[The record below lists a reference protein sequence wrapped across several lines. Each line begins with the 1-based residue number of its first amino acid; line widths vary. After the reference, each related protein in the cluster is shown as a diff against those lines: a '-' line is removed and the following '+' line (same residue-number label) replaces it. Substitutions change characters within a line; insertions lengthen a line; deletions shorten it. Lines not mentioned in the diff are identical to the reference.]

1 MLDSIFPRTVPLRQA
16 PAKTTHIN
24 EESKKPFILPDEIL
38 VQVTNYLLDEDE
50 SFRFSRPLLSPP
62 KTQLMFATLCR
73 TNKQWYR
80 ISVPN
85 LYANPWLYGHNYQL
99 FVRTV
104 CPTSNESAR
113 RSDLARFVKQLDLR
127 LLVHQG
133 SISTTAQLIGRT
145 KANLEVFR
153 APSSTFGVNCL
164 VALSKCSKLQILDLS
179 RLHAQVQF
187 DDFVRTLS
195 QLHKLQALDTPRI
208 PRTIASSSPQA
219 ANKEITWPPFLS
231 KLRMS
236 KLDGSGFLWLFF
248 SAPRWINAYIPNTI
262 TSLIIQ
268 DGNVEKFEM
277 IQTLQHDVPSLKELT
292 LTNLNLIRGF
302 NNVLQHAPNL
312 ERLCISINLITAQF
326 PVFSV
331 EYDGNHPLKH
341 LEIASCSGTVELRS
355 NPATFF
361 SNSHLSEA
369 VNADQ
374 LPKLRR
380 VDVWESAAA
389 RFRTDE
395 LDYGLLHAE
404 LVQLGIEDGFD
415 GAGMRIIRDPGWDG
429 MITLT

>member
-1 MLDSIFPRTVPLRQA
+1 MTLRQA
-16 PAKTTHIN
+16 STKTTHIN
-24 EESKKPFILPDEIL
+24 EESKESFILPDEIL
-38 VQVTNYLLDEDE
+38 VQITGYLVDEDE
-50 SFRFSRPLLSPP
+50 GSRISRPLLSPP

-73 TNKQWYR
+73 INKQWYR

-85 LYANPWLYGHNYQL
+85 LYTNPWLYGWNYDL

-104 CPTSNESAR
+104 CPTWNESPR

-133 SISTTAQLIGRT
+133 SKSTTARLIGRT
-145 KANLEVFR
+145 KGNLEVFR

-164 VALSKCSKLQILDLS
+164 VALSKCSKLRILDLS
-179 RLHAQVQF
+179 RLHAHVQF

-195 QLHKLQALDTPRI
+195 QLHKLQALDTPRLPSTI
-208 PRTIASSSPQA
+208 PSSSPQA

-236 KLDGSGFLWLFF
+236 KLYGGEFLWLFF
-248 SAPRWINAYIPNTI
+248 NAPRWINASIPNTI

-268 DGNVEKFEM
+268 NGSVKTFEM
-277 IQTLQHDVPSLKELT
+277 IETLQNDVPSLKELT
-292 LTNLNLIRGF
+292 LTNLDLIRGF
-302 NNVLQHAPNL
+302 NNVLEHTPKL

-326 PVFSV
+326 PFFSV
-331 EYDGNHPLKH
+331 EYNGNHPLKH
-341 LEIASCSGTVELRS
+341 LEIASCSGTIEPRS

-369 VNADQ
+369 VHTDQ
-374 LPKLRR
+374 LPRLRR
-380 VDVWESAAA
+380 VDIWKSSAA

-404 LVQLGIEDGFD
+404 LVQLGIGDGVD
-415 GAGMRIIRDPGWDG
+415 GAGMRIVQDPGWDG